1 MSYQLSEESLKPRP
15 TALAGNRWHRIP
27 RWQKIGLAVLSLV
40 IVIALAVGLGVGL
53 SQRGSDNNNSNGSS
67 GNNPSNGGNS
77 NGTSGNSTHNG
88 SIWTP
93 KKGDSWQI
101 VLSQKLNDTSPNV
114 DLFDI
119 DLFINNAST
128 IDTIHNSGKKVIC
141 YFSAGSF
148 EDWRP
153 DASNFTQSDKGNPLS
168 GWSGEWWLK
177 TNSTN
182 VRNIMLDRLDL
193 AVTKGCDG
201 VDPDNVD
208 GYDNDNGLDLTQ
220 DDAISYVSFLADAA
234 HGRNLSVGLKNAA
247 SIIPSVI
254 SKMEWSVN
262 EQCVE
267 NNECDQFQPFI
278 GAGKP
283 VFHIEYPKQGPQ
295 TAVSQK
301 TSLCSGPST
310 QGFSTVLKNLNLDD
324 WSDNCPVT

>member
-1 MSYQLSEESLKPRP
+1 MLP
-15 TALAGNRWHRIP
+15 AAGMGTRRQRIP

-40 IVIALAVGLGVGL
+40 VIIALAVGLGVGL
-53 SQRGSDNNNSNGSS
+53 SQRGTDNNAGSS
-67 GNNPSNGGNS
+67 GTNPSNSTGSPGGGGEN
-77 NGTSGNSTHNG
+77 NGTSSNTTHNG

-101 VLSQKLNDTSPNV
+101 VLSHQLTDTSPPV
-114 DLFDI
+114 DVFDI

-128 IDTIHNSGKKVIC
+128 IDTLHNNGKKVMC

-148 EDWRP
+148 ENWRP
-153 DASNFTQSDKGNPLS
+153 DASKFNESDKGSPLS
-168 GWSGEWWLK
+168 GWPGEWWLK
-177 TNSTN
+177 TNSSN

-208 GYDNDNGLDLTQ
+208 GYDNDNGLDLTEN
-220 DDAISYVSFLADAA
+220 DAISYVNFLADAA

-247 SIIPSVI
+247 AIIPSVI
-254 SKMEWSVN
+254 PTMEWSVN

-278 GAGKP
+278 AADKP
-283 VFHIEYPKQGPQ
+283 VFHIEYPNKGPQ
-295 TAVSQK
+295 AAVSLK

-310 QGFSTVLKNLNLDD
+310 QGFSTVLKNMDLDD
-324 WSDNCPVT
+324 WSDDCPIS